1 MKPLGEIFL
10 GVTTTEAVVQ
20 KPGSREVAS
29 HAGSQAWESV
39 RASHM
44 LLIWAAWRNHRE
56 TATVWHCVS
65 ELESLKSSQW
75 WKGNLSCNWESQNIG
90 DARTGGW
97 MWMQQLQSQHE
108 PNRQVA
114 CTDSRT
120 EDEMPQAFR
129 TQKIICE
136 FQTSDIDIEQWA
148 LFDFVCLWYNCNC
161 ALGKRGCVLLEKKYV
176 TYFIIFFIIS

>member
-29 HAGSQAWESV
+29 HAGRQAWKSV

-44 LLIWAAWRNHRE
+44 LLIWAAWRNQRE

-65 ELESLKSSQW
+65 GLESQW
-75 WKGNLSCNWESQNIG
+75 WKWNLICSWGPQNIG

-114 CTDSRT
+114 CNHSRT
-120 EDEMPQAFR
+120 EHEMLQAFK
-129 TQKIICE
+129 TQMIMCE
-136 FQTSDIDIEQWA
+136 FQTLDTDIEQWA
-148 LFDFVCLWYNCNC
+148 LFEFCLP
-161 ALGKRGCVLLEKKYV
+161 L
-176 TYFIIFFIIS
+176 I